1 MTFFKGLISDSILKP
16 LVLLTTNCEYDCFS
30 SHSLAIT
37 YEAAT
42 EGGPQLDNYTKVDSN
57 TQIKD
62 YTPTCNILAAVWVK
76 CTNK

>member
-1 MTFFKGLISDSILKP
+1 MH
-16 LVLLTTNCEYDCFS
+16 DCFS
-30 SHSLAIT
+30 SHSLAIK

-57 TQIKD
+57 TQLKD